1 MMQISANLGFLY
13 TELPLPDRIRAAKA
27 DGFDAVE
34 CHFPYDTPAAALRDA
49 LNETGLRIVSLN
61 TVPGDI
67 AAGEFGLAALPG
79 REAEAQAAVRQA
91 VSYGAAIGAGAV
103 HVMAGRPQGAL
114 KSGGCF
120 RATLGLACDLA
131 AAEGM
136 TVLIEPINSRDAPG
150 YHLSLIEAAAETLA
164 AVGRDNLKILFDCY
178 HLQIMQGDL
187 TRRFAD
193 HLPDIGHVQIAA
205 VPDRGEPD
213 GGELCYE
220 RLLKGFAQAGY
231 AGAVGAEYRPR
242 GGDTSAGLGWLPGL
256 RAAVASGRL
265 QG

>member
-34 CHFPYDTPAAALRDA
+34 CHFPYDIPAAALRDA
-49 LNETGLRIVSLN
+49 LHETGLRMVSLN

-79 REAEAQAAVRQA
+79 RETEAQAAVRQA

-103 HVMAGRPQGAL
+103 HVMAGRPQGAPGAEQ
-114 KSGGCF
+114 SF
-120 RATLGLACDLA
+120 RDTLGFACDLA

-136 TVLIEPINSRDAPG
+136 TVLIEPINSRDVPG
-150 YHLSLIEAAAETLA
+150 YHLTRIDAASETLA

-187 TRRFAD
+187 ARRFAD

-220 RLLKGFAQAGY
+220 RLLQGFAQAGY

-242 GGDTSAGLGWLPGL
+242 GGDTRAGLGWLPGL
-256 RAAVASGRL
+256 RAALASGRP